1 MLFGIS
7 LVVVFILSVVLHEVS
22 HGYMAYFLGDSTAK
36 NEGRLTLNPIPHISM
51 FGTIIIPGIL
61 LLFQTPFLFGWA
73 KPVPYNPYNLR
84 GRYGEAL
91 VAIAGPLTNI
101 LIALV
106 CTAVFRLISESIPG
120 EIAKFLFMVVLFN
133 LFLAFLNMLPIPP
146 LDGYKVLSAILPF
159 KYRARIETLFSP
171 MYAGGAVF
179 MIFVLLF
186 IVYFLSGYL
195 ASGVGAVATLLL
207 YA

>member
-1 MLFGIS
+1 MFLNVS
-7 LVVVFILSVVLHEVS
+7 LVIVFVFSVVLHEIG

-84 GRYGEAL
+84 GRYGEVL
-91 VAIAGPLTNI
+91 VAIAGPLMNV

-106 CTAVFRLISESIPG
+106 CAAVFRFMGESISAG
-120 EIAKFLFMVVLFN
+120 IANFLFIIVLFN

-159 KYRARIETLFSP
+159 EYRSRIETLFSP
-171 MYAGGAVF
+171 THANGIAL
-179 MIFVLLF
+179 MIFVLLC

-195 ASGVGAVATLLL
+195 ANGVMTVATLLL
-207 YA
+207 YS